1 MSARAKERTLS
12 DWPRLRIDANGSCA
26 FSNGWIEVVSTPEGE
41 SAAEEVLAQAQLIF
55 LFSAFQPELPVFG
68 LLPEFCVF
76 PAGLGLYG
84 RRPGKDP
91 E

>member
-55 LFSAFQPELPVFG
+55 LFSAFQPELPAVSYTH
-68 LLPEFCVF
+68 LTLPTKRIV
-76 PAGLGLYG
+76 
-84 RRPGKDP
+84 
-91 E
+91 